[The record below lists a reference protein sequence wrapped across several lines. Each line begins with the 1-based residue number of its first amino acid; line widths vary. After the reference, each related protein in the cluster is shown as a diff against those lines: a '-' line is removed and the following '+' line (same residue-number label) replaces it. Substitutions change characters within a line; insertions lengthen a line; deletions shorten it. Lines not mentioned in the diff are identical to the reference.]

1 MLFGTFPKRAKEQ
14 TTLFINV
21 LGLITLHL
29 FSVSYFPNCRVHTNF
44 GPQPTI
50 ITNYMHPAFNPY
62 MLYILRGSFLYTK
75 KHERYQKKKLRRVS
89 FWERIHYYCM
99 KFIYRDDYHCHH
111 IDSCSHYRE
120 STTCYD
126 KMLR

>member
-1 MLFGTFPKRAKEQ
+1 MKLITFERIENLLIK
-14 TTLFINV
+14 TTTYV

-75 KHERYQKKKLRRVS
+75 KHERFQKKKIEEGLFLGENTLLLYEVYLS
-89 FWERIHYYCM
+89 
-99 KFIYRDDYHCHH
+99 
-111 IDSCSHYRE
+111 
-120 STTCYD
+120 
-126 KMLR
+126 